1 MRRKSIRELR
11 FIDRNYH
18 VFGLCRLPV
27 RMGIYP
33 NAYFHY
39 RKHRK
44 EKLKLRKKK
53 VLALI
58 TELYPEGHGVDGYR
72 PMTIYPVGQ
81 GYRYSKATIHK
92 DRNKELSLKS
102 IVRRKKPDDCKGKA
116 HKVVG
121 NRPGQNFTPA
131 G

>member
-11 FIDRNYH
+11 FIDRNHH
-18 VFGLCRLPV
+18 VFGLRWLLA

-44 EKLKLRKKK
+44 EKRKLRRKK
-53 VLALI
+53 VPALI
-58 TELYPEGHGVDGYR
+58 PELYHKGHGVDGYR
-72 PMTIYPVGQ
+72 PVTICPARQ
-81 GYRYSKATIHK
+81 GYRYSKATRHK
-92 DRNKELSLKS
+92 DRDKELSLKS
-102 IVRRKKPDDCKGKA
+102 IVRRKKPDYRKGKA
-116 HKVVG
+116 HKVFE
-121 NRPGQNFTPA
+121 NKLGQNFTPA